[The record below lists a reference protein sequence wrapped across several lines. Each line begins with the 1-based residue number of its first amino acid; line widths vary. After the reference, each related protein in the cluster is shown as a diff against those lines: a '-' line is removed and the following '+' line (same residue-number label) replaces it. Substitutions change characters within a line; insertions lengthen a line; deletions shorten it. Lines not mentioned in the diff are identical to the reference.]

1 MAAFCLVSSWRFVL
15 SGIGIDLTGF
25 KLPKENLDCQ
35 AADADRPYGESRA
48 HRCYRLQVM
57 QLVIGNEREYRQPDR
72 GNDEKADDLA
82 AMTGCSAFR
91 CLA

>member
-1 MAAFCLVSSWRFVL
+1 MAAFCLASSWRFAL
-15 SGIGIDLTGF
+15 SGIGIDLTRL
-25 KLPKENLDCQ
+25 KLPQDDLDCQ

-57 QLVIGNEREYRQPDR
+57 QLVIGNEREHRQPDR

>member
-1 MAAFCLVSSWRFVL
+1 MAAFCRASSWRFAL
-15 SGIGIDLTGF
+15 SGIGIDLTRL
-25 KLPKENLDCQ
+25 KLPQDDLDCQ

>member
-1 MAAFCLVSSWRFVL
+1 MAAFCLASSWRFAL
-15 SGIGIDLTGF
+15 SGIGIDLTRL
-25 KLPKENLDCQ
+25 KLPQDDLDCQ